1 VTSTTTVA
9 TPRDDP
15 APDGPLL
22 LVDQVAIGY
31 QRQGRHVPAVEEA
44 TFEVAYGEK
53 VMLLGPS
60 GSGKSTILKAVGGFL
75 RPTSGRVVVG
85 GREAP
90 EPGPDR
96 AFVFQ
101 EFDQLFPWRTILG
114 NVSYPLK
121 VTGADRAGARRRAIE
136 HLELMGLHDVLDSYP
151 HQLSGGMKQR
161 VAIARALAID
171 PLMLLMDEPFGA
183 LDAQTRGRLQRE
195 LADIVAR
202 TRVALLFVTHSSSA
216 AFALI
221 LAPAVA
227 IAAGAALPAH
237 AQDAACR
244 DEIARLET
252 AFAQEREGPGPEAE
266 RVEIPSPS
274 REQIAQDVARSGGVV
289 APSTI
294 GSGVSTE
301 QPARGVEPAP
311 MNRNA
316 GQQPGA
322 RAGATLSPE
331 QRERLKTLLQEGRSA
346 ADRGD
351 TETCRNRVREAR
363 QLARGSGPG
372 VGSPPGGG

>member
-1 VTSTTTVA
+1 MTSATTVA

-15 APDGPLL
+15 PSDGPLL

-75 RPTSGRVVVG
+75 RPTSGRVVLR
-85 GREAP
+85 GRDAP

-114 NVSYPLK
+114 NVSHPLK
-121 VTGADRAGARRRAIE
+121 VTGSDRAGARRRAVE
-136 HLELMGLHDVLDSYP
+136 FLELMGLHDVLDSYP

-195 LADIVAR
+195 LADIVTR
-202 TRVALLFVTHSSSA
+202 TRVALLFVTHS
-216 AFALI
+216 I
-221 LAPAVA
+221 DEAVLL
-227 IAAGAALPAH
+227 G
-237 AQDAACR
+237 D
-244 DEIARLET
+244 
-252 AFAQEREGPGPEAE
+252 
-266 RVEIPSPS
+266 RVVVLGGRPS
-274 REQIAQDVARSGGVV
+274 
-289 APSTI
+289 
-294 GSGVSTE
+294 
-301 QPARGVEPAP
+301 
-311 MNRNA
+311 
-316 GQQPGA
+316 
-322 RAGATLSPE
+322 
-331 QRERLKTLLQEGRSA
+331 
-346 ADRGD
+346 
-351 TETCRNRVREAR
+351 RVREIVDVSGLDGSDAPGFAEAR
-363 QLARGSGPG
+363 QRLRALLAEEGEDLDGA
-372 VGSPPGGG
+372 VFE